1 MDIKGI
7 NLNILVM
14 SDNFKRIVFII
25 SIIVIG
31 IGLGVLAD
39 SFFLFVDYMTPL
51 FIVLAIHIYLEDM
64 FEKERKEKK

>member
-1 MDIKGI
+1 
-7 NLNILVM
+7 M

-39 SFFLFVDYMTPL
+39 SFFPGGDYMTPL

-64 FEKERKEKK
+64 FEKEHKRKNKPRT